1 MELVTVDDVRTAAKR
16 IDGLVVRTP
25 LLECEQLSTELGCR
39 VLIKAESLQHTGS
52 FKPRGVLNTMLSWQ
66 ERGELPEGV
75 VGFSAGNH
83 AAALAYA
90 GNRLGVRAVVSMPT
104 DANPSKVDNVR
115 RYGGQIVPSDD
126 LMGTCAEL
134 GERYGW
140 LALYPFDMPE
150 VIAGQGTVGL
160 EICADEP
167 EPDLVLVP
175 VGGGGLIAGIATAV
189 KASSPSTVVIGVEPS
204 ESNALGQAMRAGEVV
219 RLPAGQRTVADGL
232 AAPFAG
238 VHTLA
243 QARVR
248 RPAVRGVRARHR
260 GVLVPDGA
268 GQQARTGTV
277 GGGRARRAALR
288 CRRGAQGWRSRAGG
302 LRRKHRRGVPA
313 AAQRIRLTCTGW
325 SP

>member
-140 LALYPFDMPE
+140 PALYPFDMPE

-243 QARVR
+243 QARAYVDQLCEVSEHDIEESW
-248 RPAVRGVRARHR
+248 PLMVRASRL
-260 GVLVPDGA
+260 VLEPSA
-268 GQQARTGTV
+268 AV
-277 GGGRARRAALR
+277 GLAALR
-288 CRRGAQGWRSRAGG
+288 SGAVEVPRGGVVVLVASGG
-302 LRRKHRRGVPA
+302 NTDAVFPP
-313 AAQRIRLTCTGW
+313 RLSASG
-325 SP
+325 